1 MSQLLIPRTM
11 LPEEWFTVPDCPIQ
25 RDTKR
30 HADKASK
37 SHLKQQSSAQW
48 IVHMATLPDGR
59 CFKVDGHTRS
69 LLWEEGRL
77 PIPEFLHVMVH
88 PCQSLPEV
96 LHLYTHFDGQG
107 QTEDAPDKFFG
118 AFRFHEISPQSS
130 LIRKCRLSMV
140 MRALPYP
147 GNNTYDA
154 VGHWKQEIIAFDNTL
169 PVPGTHFPS
178 GVLAGAL
185 ATFRRHPK
193 AAIAFW
199 TNYQNDKG
207 LKSGKERDGVQA
219 LREFVQQRRMSTGR
233 DCASNIYDLACRVIS
248 TFESWRSKRYYKS
261 IRIKRTDLREYIGK
275 NIKNNRFNS
284 FSNTGG

>member
-1 MSQLLIPRTM
+1 MNQQLIPRTM
-11 LPEEWFTVPDCPIQ
+11 THEEWFTVPDCPIQ

-37 SHLKQQSSAQW
+37 SHLKEQSSAQL

-59 CFKVDGHTRS
+59 CFKIDGHTRS
-69 LLWEEGRL
+69 LLWEDGRL
-77 PIPEFLHVMVH
+77 PVPELLHVMVH
-88 PCQSLPEV
+88 PCQSLQEV

-107 QTEDAPDKFFG
+107 QAEDAPDKVYG
-118 AFRFHEISPQSS
+118 AFRFHKISPNSS
-130 LIRKCRLSMV
+130 LIKKCRLAMV

-154 VGHWKQEIIAFDNTL
+154 VSCWKKEIIAFDNTG

-199 TNYQNDKG
+199 TNYQNDQG
-207 LKSGKERDGVQA
+207 VKSGKERDGVQA
-219 LREFVQQRRMSTGR
+219 LREFVQRRRKTTGR

-261 IRIKRTDLREYIGK
+261 NHIKRTDLREYIGK
-275 NIKNNRFNS
+275 NTKTTQIHSVFQ
-284 FSNTGG
+284 TGG